1 MPSPV
6 PELVEVVVPRSMA
19 DPAAAGFQALA
30 DLLAEVEAEAVGS
43 REQEFSAA
51 ELLPSWQ
58 DPQLPKRA
66 LLARI
71 DGAVVGCAV
80 YEVTAGDATECW
92 VSVSVGSAYRRRGIG
107 GRLLGAILEIVRAEG
122 HRVVQGY
129 VLGTAFPAAAAGPG
143 ASVRHLPSPTGFGG
157 VPADAAG
164 TRFALAHGFTL
175 EQVERVS
182 RLGLPLAPGTLEA
195 VVAGA
200 ASLAGDHY
208 EVVLWEGATPERW
221 LADVAEMFTR
231 MSTEYPSANLEVTQD
246 LWDSERV
253 RLHNDR
259 EAANPRHTLI
269 ASALHVPSGHLVG
282 YTALSVPPESLRA
295 VSQEDTIVL
304 AEHRGHRLGMLLKA
318 ANLHQLAER
327 YPHHPAVITYNAE
340 ENRPMLA
347 VNEALGFVAIGYEG
361 LWKRMLEPGPA

>member
-1 MPSPV
+1 MTFTV
-6 PELVEVVVPRSMA
+6 HELAIPATIDAA
-19 DPAAAGFQALA
+19 DAADFVASIALRN
-30 DLLAEVEAEAVGS
+30 EVEALGYGTRDLETEPV
-43 REQEFSAA
+43 EM
-51 ELLPSWQ
+51 LPGYH
-58 DPQLPKRA
+58 DPDSPRRLFGV
-66 LLARI
+66 RI
-71 DGAVVGCAV
+71 DGALVARAY
-80 YEVTAGDATECW
+80 YEVN
-92 VSVSVGSAYRRRGIG
+92 VGSEEPVAWAVVEVLPGFRGRGIG
-107 GRLLGAILEIVRAEG
+107 TALAE
-122 HRVVQGY
+122 HVE
-129 VLGTAFPAAAAGPG
+129 
-143 ASVRHLPSPTGFGG
+143 
-157 VPADAAG
+157 
-164 TRFALAHGFTL
+164 ALAHDRRRLYVYVVSPEGEGERLVPPTGYGSVPVANPEVRFLLHRGFTL
-175 EQVERVS
+175 EQVERAS
-182 RLGLPLAPGTLEA
+182 RLALPLDDARLSSA
-195 VVAGA
+195 VAA
-200 ASLAGDHY
+200 ASAVSGDDYRLHR
-208 EVVLWEGATPERW
+208 WIRRTPQQW
-221 LADVAEMFTR
+221 LDDMALMFTR

-318 ANLHQLAER
+318 VNLLQLAER